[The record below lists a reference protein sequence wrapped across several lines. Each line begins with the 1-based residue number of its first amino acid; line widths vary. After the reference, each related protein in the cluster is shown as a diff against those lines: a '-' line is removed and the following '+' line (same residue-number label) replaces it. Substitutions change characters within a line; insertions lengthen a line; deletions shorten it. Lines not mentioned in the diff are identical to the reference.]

1 MVCLGVMS
9 GFRDGFRGEKF
20 RFQPFLTN
28 CEMKTALL
36 PRSQISFLR
45 IDLLRC
51 LVYEVTGRRLPAR
64 VLVEILDADE
74 LLVASED
81 HLLIGQ
87 TSRVVT
93 IFWA

>member
-1 MVCLGVMS
+1 MVS
-9 GFRDGFRGEKF
+9 GEKKF

-28 CEMKTALL
+28 SEMKTALL
-36 PRSQISFLR
+36 SRSQISILLS

-51 LVYEVTGRRLPAR
+51 LIYEVTGRRLPAR

-81 HLLIGQ
+81 HLLLGQ
-87 TSRVVT
+87 TSKVVT
-93 IFWA
+93 IFGASKSVA

>member
-1 MVCLGVMS
+1 MR
-9 GFRDGFRGEKF
+9 GFRDGFRGDKF

-28 CEMKTALL
+28 SEMKTALL
-36 PRSQISFLR
+36 SRSQISFFLS

-51 LVYEVTGRRLPAR
+51 LIYEVTGRRLPAR

-81 HLLIGQ
+81 RLLIGQ
-87 TSRVVT
+87 TASKSV
-93 IFWA
+93 A